1 MFSTY
6 FKVAWRN
13 ILKSK
18 FYSLVNIFGLAVG
31 IAFTMLIGVYIWNE
45 YQVNASLK
53 NVDRQFILQSKW
65 KDPNQGLEL
74 TSVGPLAKAL
84 RETYPNLVANYYRW
98 DGITS
103 TLSKGDKV
111 FREGLQIGDSTLLSM
126 FGFSLLQGNAAT
138 AFEAPNAV
146 VLTKERAIKYFGRT
160 NILGETIT
168 IESFSGTKQDFQVT
182 GVLNNP
188 ARNSITHI
196 TDDNN
201 NQVYISNKNLDYFGR
216 NMDWNNPY
224 IVSYIELQKGVSAKD
239 LVKPMQELLKQ
250 QSLPQISANM
260 TPFLVPLKTYY
271 LNANNGIVKK
281 MLWALSA
288 IAFFILLM
296 AVINFINLSISR
308 STSRMRE
315 IGIRKVMGGLK
326 HQLVMQ
332 FLVESILIVCLSTLL
347 ALAFYT
353 LSTDLFGAMLVTQLP
368 SLLTLPTYF
377 LAIPFLAI
385 LTIGVL
391 AGLYPAFVLS
401 SLNTIH
407 AVKGKLSSIKE
418 NIFLRKS
425 LVTFQFVTAAVVGIG
440 AIIITQQ
447 INFFFSKNLGY
458 DKDYIVSV
466 QVPRNWTP
474 EGVQK
479 IEQVRKQFAQLPQVK
494 NVSLSF
500 EVPDGNSAGNLSV
513 YKPGSDSTQALNST
527 LLMCDEN
534 YAATFNIPMVAGE
547 FYGQPGA
554 VTDNY
559 KVVINETESKK
570 LGYPSASEAIGQQL
584 RIPGDPNLHTVAG
597 VTRDFHF
604 GTMQV
609 AIPPITFL
617 QVNKTATYRL
627 LNFKLQPGAIGESI
641 AALQKKWNS
650 ILPGTAFEYKFM
662 DETLQKVYRTELQL
676 KKASYSALVLSGI
689 IVLLGVLG
697 LVSLSVQK
705 RVREIGIRKVLGAAT
720 ASIMRLFLAEFL
732 QVIAIASVIS
742 IPLTWL
748 LMRTWLNN
756 YTYRISLTPLPF
768 IIAVFS
774 LGALTA
780 LLIIL
785 QTLKAANANPVDSLK
800 TE

>member
-6 FKVAWRN
+6 FKVAWRY

-126 FGFSLLQGNAAT
+126 YGFSLLQGNAAT

-216 NMDWNNPY
+216 NMNWNNPY
-224 IVSYIELQKGVSAKD
+224 IVSYIELQKGVSPKD

-326 HQLVMQ
+326 HQLVLQ
-332 FLVESILIVCLSTLL
+332 FLVESILIVCLATLL
-347 ALAFYT
+347 ALSFYT
-353 LSTDLFGAMLVTQLP
+353 LSTDLFGAMLLTKLP

-377 LAIPFLAI
+377 LAIPCMAI

-401 SLNTIH
+401 SLNTIN

-513 YKPGSDSTQALNST
+513 YKPGNDSTQALTST

-547 FYGQPGA
+547 FFGQPGA
-554 VTDNY
+554 VTDNF
-559 KVVINETESKK
+559 KVVINETESKA
-570 LGYPSASEAIGQQL
+570 LGYPSTREAIGQQL
-584 RIPGDPNLHTVAG
+584 RIPGDPNLYTVAG

-609 AIPPITFL
+609 AIPPLTFL
-617 QVNKTATYRL
+617 QVNITSTYRL

-641 AALQKKWNS
+641 AALQKKWNTV
-650 ILPGTAFEYKFM
+650 LPGTAFEYKFM
-662 DETLQKVYRTELQL
+662 DETLQKVYKTELQL
-676 KKASYSALVLSGI
+676 KKASYAALVLSGI

-732 QVIAIASVIS
+732 QVIAIASIIA

-768 IIAVFS
+768 LVAVLS

-785 QTLKAANANPVDSLK
+785 QTLKAANANPVESLK

>member
-1 MFSTY
+1 MFNTY

-31 IAFTMLIGVYIWNE
+31 IAFTLLIGVYIWNE
-45 YQVNASLK
+45 IQVNASLK
-53 NVDRQFILQSKW
+53 NADRQFILQSKW
-65 KDPNQGLEL
+65 KEPNQGLEL

-111 FREGLQIGDSTLLSM
+111 FREGLQIGDSTILNM
-126 FGFSLLQGNAAT
+126 YGFSLLQGNAAT

-196 TDDNN
+196 TDDND

-216 NMDWNNPY
+216 NMSWNNPY
-224 IVSYIELQKGVSAKD
+224 IVSYIELQNGVSPKD
-239 LVKPMQELLKQ
+239 LLKPMQELLKQ

-281 MLWALSA
+281 MLIALSA

-326 HQLVMQ
+326 HQLVLQ
-332 FLVESILIVCLSTLL
+332 FLVESILIVCLAAML
-347 ALAFYT
+347 AMVIYA
-353 LSTDLFGAMLVTQLP
+353 LSAELFGAMLLTKLP
-368 SLLTLPTYF
+368 SLRSLPIYF
-377 LAIPFLAI
+377 TVIPFLAI

-401 SLNTIH
+401 SLNTIN
-407 AVKGKLSSIKE
+407 AVKGKLTSIKE
-418 NIFLRKS
+418 NILLRKS
-425 LVTFQFVTAAVVGIG
+425 LVTFQFLTAAVVGIG

-458 DKDYIVSV
+458 DKENIVSV

-500 EVPDGNSAGNLSV
+500 EVPDGNSGGNLSV
-513 YKPGSDSTQALNST
+513 YKSGNDSTQAITST

-534 YAATFNIPMVAGE
+534 YAATFNIPMAAGE
-547 FYGQPGA
+547 FYGRPGA
-554 VTDNY
+554 VTDNF
-559 KVVINETESKK
+559 KVAINETQSKT
-570 LGYPSASEAIGQQL
+570 LGYLSPLEAIGQQL
-584 RIPGDPNLHTVAG
+584 RIPGDPNLYTIAG

-617 QVNKTATYRL
+617 QVNITTSYRL
-627 LNFKLQPGAIGESI
+627 LNFKLHPGAIAESL
-641 AALQKKWNS
+641 AALQKKWNA

-662 DETLQKVYRTELQL
+662 DETLQKVYKIELQL
-676 KKASYSALVLSGI
+676 KKASYTALILSGI

-705 RVREIGIRKVLGAAT
+705 RIREIGIRKVLGAAT
-720 ASIMRLFLAEFL
+720 GSIMRLFLAEFL
-732 QVIAIASVIS
+732 QVIVVASLIA

-748 LMRTWLNN
+748 LMRSWLNN
-756 YTYRISLTPLPF
+756 YNYRISLTPLPF
-768 IIAVFS
+768 LIAVLS

-780 LLIIL
+780 LLIVL